1 MISRFLRICFAERII
16 RAPEYQ
22 ACTAPFIQVH
32 VSTAVMTV
40 GLVPDLFSACFRCEL
55 PAADEADKSLLAA
68 LDLSIFVEGR
78 GIAIGA
84 EQVSLRA
91 LW

>member
-1 MISRFLRICFAERII
+1 MLFRFLRICFAERII

-22 ACTAPFIQVH
+22 PCTAPFIQVH
-32 VSTAVMTV
+32 VFTADMTI

-68 LDLSIFVEGR
+68 FNLSVFIESR

-84 EQVSLRA
+84 AQFSLRVT
-91 LW
+91 W